1 MNKYKVDLSSSQTV
15 ISKTTVEVVAKDEQ
29 HAIEKALEE
38 AYNGWARW
46 QVVHS
51 EDYTVNPD
59 CVTKIGETKD
69 E

>member
-1 MNKYKVDLSSSQTV
+1 MNKYIVELSSSQTV
-15 ISKTTVEVVAKDEQ
+15 ISKTTVEVTAEDEQ

-38 AYNGWARW
+38 AYNGWPRW

-51 EDYTVNPD
+51 EDYEVNAD
-59 CVTKIGETKD
+59 SVTKIGETKD